1 MDALTTPS
9 NWQRVR
15 LGDILT
21 LKHGR
26 DYKKFKLG
34 NIPVYGSGGY
44 MLSINNFLHNGESV
58 CIGRKGTIDKPI
70 YLNGK
75 FWVVDTLFYSYSF
88 KKSIPKFIFYAFSII
103 KWSNYNEATG
113 VPSLTKMTISNI
125 EIPLPPLN
133 EQIAIAN
140 ILSDVDRYLYS
151 LDALILKKESV
162 KKALSFE
169 LLSQRKRLKGFNQNW
184 QRVRLGDI
192 CEITTGSLD
201 ANEMVHYG
209 KYRFYTCAKKYYFID
224 KYAFDTEAILISGNG
239 AYVGYVHYY
248 KGKFNA
254 YQRTYVLDN
263 FSEHIIFVK
272 YFLTMFLQ
280 SHIQTNKNEG
290 NTPYIVMAT
299 LKDFEIPLPPLNE
312 QIAIANILSDV
323 DRYLYSL
330 DALILKKESVKKALS
345 FELLSQ
351 RKRLKGF
358 NQNWQ
363 RVRLGDICEITTGS
377 LDANEMVHYGKYR
390 FYTCAKKYYFI
401 DKYAFDTEAIL
412 ISGNGA
418 YVGYVHYY
426 KGKFNAYQRTY
437 VLDNFSEH
445 IIFVKYFLTMFLQS
459 HIQTNKNEGN
469 TPYIVMAT
477 LKDFEIPLPPLN
489 EQIAI
494 ANILSDLDNE
504 IISLKNKKRQF
515 DNIKKALNHDLMSA
529 KIRVLKK

>member
-1 MDALTTPS
+1 MDAFTTPL

-15 LGDILT
+15 LGDICEFGNGGAYET
-21 LKHGR
+21 LIVENG
-26 DYKKFKLG
+26 DFKLISLNSIDIDG
-34 NIPVYGSGGY
+34 NLKNTMKRVNFYDNSLKQDDIVMVLSDVAHGDFLGLCAVIPNNDYVLNQRMGRLRKRNDCINILFLRLYINTNQKYFKMQGQGSSQLN
-44 MLSINNFLHNGESV
+44 LS
-58 CIGRKGTIDKPI
+58 
-70 YLNGK
+70 
-75 FWVVDTLFYSYSF
+75 
-88 KKSIPKFIFYAFSII
+88 KKA
-103 KWSNYNEATG
+103 
-113 VPSLTKMTISNI
+113 I
-125 EIPLPPLN
+125 EDFEILLPPLN

-140 ILSDVDRYLYS
+140 ILSDVDHYLYS

-209 KYRFYTCAKKYYFID
+209 KYRFYTCAKEYYFID

-280 SHIQTNKNEG
+280 SHIQTNRNEG

-299 LKDFEIPLPPLNE
+299 LKDFEILLPPLNE
-312 QIAIANILSDV
+312 QIAIANILSA
-323 DRYLYSL
+323 L
-330 DALILKKESVKKALS
+330 DS
-345 FELLSQ
+345 
-351 RKRLKGF
+351 
-358 NQNWQ
+358 
-363 RVRLGDICEITTGS
+363 
-377 LDANEMVHYGKYR
+377 
-390 FYTCAKKYYFI
+390 
-401 DKYAFDTEAIL
+401 
-412 ISGNGA
+412 
-418 YVGYVHYY
+418 
-426 KGKFNAYQRTY
+426 
-437 VLDNFSEH
+437 
-445 IIFVKYFLTMFLQS
+445 
-459 HIQTNKNEGN
+459 
-469 TPYIVMAT
+469 
-477 LKDFEIPLPPLN
+477 
-489 EQIAI
+489 
-494 ANILSDLDNE
+494 E